1 MSKAPSERSPLLAS
15 KPASRRRSPSPTNH
29 RHHHHHHHPNSTP
42 NSHPP
47 SPTTTPSRPH
57 LSAHRDEEG
66 VLHLTEDD
74 IAIEGLV
81 LVLLEELLERGYTVP
96 PGLGQRPPD
105 MPYDEAQLEAA
116 LFRTVFALP
125 RHEKVLDQ
133 FLPDLHEVRLMV
145 NGDPVRRA
153 SGPVGGTSG
162 VASPPLSGPS
172 TRPMTPASASNGNGA
187 GGFNFFR
194 RNSSASSLS
203 AIDPSIISSPSALFL
218 CALLALLISLQDEG
232 AGSSVQETDRGVDGE
247 LRMFKAKRQLG
258 ERLYAVVGGL
268 LDSYLLSG
276 DVRNEEG
283 DDALVTL
290 LFKDFALNYDST
302 DRATCGKHPGI
313 QMTSSTCA

>member
-1 MSKAPSERSPLLAS
+1 MSKPPSERSPLLVSPAGS
-15 KPASRRRSPSPTNH
+15 KPARRRSLSPTH
-29 RHHHHHHHPNSTP
+29 RP
-42 NSHPP
+42 SHPP
-47 SPTTTPSRPH
+47 SPTLHSRPH

-81 LVLLEELLERGYTVP
+81 LVLLEELVERGYSVP
-96 PGLGQRPPD
+96 PGLGQRPAD

-116 LFRTVFALP
+116 LFRTVFTLP
-125 RHEKVLDQ
+125 RHEKVLNE
-133 FLPDLHEVRLMV
+133 FLPDLHQVRLTV
-145 NGDPVRRA
+145 NGDAVRRT
-153 SGPVGGTSG
+153 SGPLPSG
-162 VASPPLSGPS
+162 ATSPPLSGPS
-172 TRPMTPASASNGNGA
+172 TRPMTPASSHQANGGLNW
-187 GGFNFFR
+187 FR
-194 RNSSASSLS
+194 HDSANSSAS
-203 AIDPSIISSPSALFL
+203 AIDPSVISSPSALFL

-232 AGSSVQETDRGVDGE
+232 ARSSVQETDRGVDGE

-276 DVRNEEG
+276 DVRTEEG

-302 DRATCGKHPGI
+302 DRATCGKHNR
-313 QMTSSTCA
+313 TRFSTVYVYLGS